1 MVRHNAGI
9 ILKRN
14 FRRFVSTFRRRI
26 KFRMMEP
33 DEGGKC
39 EIQDLD
45 ACSNDEII
53 CFENLT
59 HVQKAQVRKETD
71 KSFFCKKHLEK
82 QFRIFKLHQNQC
94 CDPLGVHKV
103 GIRVDLRE
111 ISEDDFNDFGHILDV
126 AAGQKLCRNC
136 KFDTLPEYLTNYH
149 QNSENHTDSG
159 SQNTLSRVDD
169 LPVDSSHSSAGYS
182 GDLEVQN
189 ARQAIKLVSNTLD
202 VPDVIG
208 RLSVKRC
215 LDETFD
221 QISESLAKKMRIL
234 NPGFEGPSTLLEEA
248 RFYKEIIQQLKDKL
262 SNCESSRER
271 YLLLTVLPRTWSAY
285 QIQQVMG
292 VSQKTAKRAKEL
304 METHGILCLV
314 PSKSGRVL
322 DPDVVKM
329 IEDFYS
335 SDDMSRIQPGKND
348 YVSVLINGNKV
359 ERQKRLLLCN
369 LKECYQSFKDEYPE
383 ISVGFSRFAEARPP
397 NVILAGASG
406 THTVCVC
413 KIHQNFKLLL
423 HALDL
428 ESIDDQLRKWTYK
441 DVLASIMCSPPTN
454 ECYFRE
460 CLCCP
465 DIKSIV
471 DEMNHILQRESIA
484 EITFKQWTNVDRSA
498 LETLTQKLPQ
508 VMEAILGSLPDLL
521 KHDFLAKEQSR
532 YVKERKKSLAFGEVL
547 AGGDFAENHSFPI
560 QDEVQDHHWN
570 NDQVTIHPWVCY
582 FVDETT
588 KASMQ
593 RPLDGQITNAE
604 ELFAWAQ
611 TLNTSMKIV
620 FVPKEEIIQN
630 EVFLNE
636 RNEGVKTIEGTRG
649 YHSFEPLDEERIR
662 VKKYSSSQDYK
673 DVIIKRKQKK

>member
-1 MVRHNAGI
+1 MRISAIREDSTVLQHCSKPQFISIDLTDIQSDSKKSRFFIGI
-9 ILKRN
+9 K
-14 FRRFVSTFRRRI
+14 
-26 KFRMMEP
+26 
-33 DEGGKC
+33 
-39 EIQDLD
+39 
-45 ACSNDEII
+45 
-53 CFENLT
+53 
-59 HVQKAQVRKETD
+59 
-71 KSFFCKKHLEK
+71 
-82 QFRIFKLHQNQC
+82 
-94 CDPLGVHKV
+94 
-103 GIRVDLRE
+103 VDLRE
-111 ISEDDFNDFGHILDV
+111 ISEDDFNDFGFILDV

-149 QNSENHTDSG
+149 QNSENHIDSG

-202 VPDVIG
+202 VPDVT
-208 RLSVKRC
+208 RTLSVKRY
-215 LDETFD
+215 LDVTFD

-248 RFYKEIIQQLKDKL
+248 RFYKEIIQQFKDKL

-292 VSQKTAKRAKEL
+292 VSQKTAKRAKEP
-304 METHGILCLV
+304 MENHGILCLV

-322 DPDVVKM
+322 HPHVVKM

-335 SDDMSRIQPGKND
+335 SDDMSRIQPGKKD

-359 ERQKRLLLCN
+359 GRQKRLLLCN

-383 ISVGFSRFAEARPP
+383 ISDGFSRFAKARSP

-423 HALDL
+423 HVLDL
-428 ESIDDQLRKWTYK
+428 ESIDDQVRKWTYR

-465 DIKSIV
+465 DIESIV
-471 DEMNHILQRESIA
+471 DEMNHILQA
-484 EITFKQWTNVDRSA
+484 
-498 LETLTQKLPQ
+498 
-508 VMEAILGSLPDLL
+508 
-521 KHDFLAKEQSR
+521 
-532 YVKERKKSLAFGEVL
+532 
-547 AGGDFAENHSFPI
+547 
-560 QDEVQDHHWN
+560 
-570 NDQVTIHPWVCY
+570 
-582 FVDETT
+582 T

-593 RPLDGQITNAE
+593 RPLDVQITYAE

-611 TLNTSMKIV
+611 TSNTSMKIV
-620 FVPKEEIIQN
+620 FVPKEAIIRN
-630 EVFLNE
+630 EVFLNQ

-649 YHSFEPLDEERIR
+649 YHSFEPLDEETIR
-662 VKKYSSSQDYK
+662 S
-673 DVIIKRKQKK
+673 

>member
-1 MVRHNAGI
+1 M
-9 ILKRN
+9 KR
-14 FRRFVSTFRRRI
+14 TAH
-26 KFRMMEP
+26 

-39 EIQDLD
+39 EIQGRD
-45 ACSNDEII
+45 ACSNDGII

-59 HVQKAQVRKETD
+59 HVQEAQVRKETD

-82 QFRIFKLHQNQC
+82 QFRIFKLHQNQG
-94 CDPLGVHKV
+94 CDTLGVHKV

-111 ISEDDFNDFGHILDV
+111 ISEGDFDDFGHILDV
-126 AAGQKLCRNC
+126 AAWQKLCRNC

-208 RLSVKRC
+208 RLSVKRY

-221 QISESLAKKMRIL
+221 RISESLAKKMRIL

-248 RFYKEIIQQLKDKL
+248 RFYKEIIQQLKDRL
-262 SNCESSRER
+262 SNCESSRE
-271 YLLLTVLPRTWSAY
+271 
-285 QIQQVMG
+285 
-292 VSQKTAKRAKEL
+292 
-304 METHGILCLV
+304 
-314 PSKSGRVL
+314 RVL

-329 IEDFYS
+329 IEDSYS

-369 LKECYQSFKDEYPE
+369 LKECYQSFKDGYPE

-413 KIHQNFKLLL
+413 KIHQNSKLLL

-428 ESIDDQLRKWTYK
+428 ESIDDQLRKWTYE
-441 DVLASIMCSPPTN
+441 DVSASIMCSPSTN

-460 CLCCP
+460 CLCSP
-465 DIKSIV
+465 DIQSIV
-471 DEMNHILQRESIA
+471 DEMNHLLQRESIA
-484 EITFKQWTNVDRSA
+484 EITFKQWTNVDRST

-508 VMEAILGSLPDLL
+508 VMEAVLGSLPDLL

-532 YVKERKKSLAFGEVL
+532 YVKKRKKLLAFGEVL

-560 QDEVQDHHWN
+560 QDEV
-570 NDQVTIHPWVCY
+570 
-582 FVDETT
+582 
-588 KASMQ
+588 
-593 RPLDGQITNAE
+593 
-604 ELFAWAQ
+604 
-611 TLNTSMKIV
+611 
-620 FVPKEEIIQN
+620 
-630 EVFLNE
+630 
-636 RNEGVKTIEGTRG
+636 
-649 YHSFEPLDEERIR
+649 
-662 VKKYSSSQDYK
+662 
-673 DVIIKRKQKK
+673 